1 MDKSRYPKINE
12 FRRELDALPSPEGEL
27 VKLRLWADHH
37 GEAFLSEVDLVA
49 IAKHLGRGP
58 LLDLLAGKLATTD
71 PDLNSHVNEFYMIR
85 FLLDHATDLLQS
97 KDADW
102 LLERAKADVNSM
114 SMWTIAASRLAPER
128 AVSILKSAMNHDSE
142 GRVGDFAME
151 LWKVAGKAETPYI
164 VDNFYQVKGLDGLNQ
179 SKASNFLS
187 DIGST
192 GVSAKPLLKAIITDP
207 RLEHV
212 GFESLRDVASAVN
225 DLNNKRIIDNLREI
239 GPRSGKGGEH
249 YKSAAIY
256 KKEAPQEFARM
267 IAGMKDW
274 RSRLIVAVE
283 AW

>member
-1 MDKSRYPKINE
+1 
-12 FRRELDALPSPEGEL
+12 
-27 VKLRLWADHH
+27 
-37 GEAFLSEVDLVA
+37 
-49 IAKHLGRGP
+49 
-58 LLDLLAGKLATTD
+58 
-71 PDLNSHVNEFYMIR
+71 
-85 FLLDHATDLLQS
+85 
-97 KDADW
+97 
-102 LLERAKADVNSM
+102 
-114 SMWTIAASRLAPER
+114 
-128 AVSILKSAMNHDSE
+128 
-142 GRVGDFAME
+142 ME